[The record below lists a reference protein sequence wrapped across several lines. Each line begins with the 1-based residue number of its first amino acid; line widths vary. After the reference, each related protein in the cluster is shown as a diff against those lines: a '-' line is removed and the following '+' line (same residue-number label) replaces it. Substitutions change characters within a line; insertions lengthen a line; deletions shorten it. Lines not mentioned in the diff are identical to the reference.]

1 MEASYI
7 ATYGEV
13 EHTGRV
19 RGVRKRAAER
29 TGRGTGWDAHTGA
42 YGTAR
47 RERSMQVAEC
57 DGGTCS
63 SGGGYRPG
71 PSCAPARSLY
81 PLRRREAAVELEQR
95 AAGTARAAAIGGGV
109 EPHRERVRRQPEP
122 YASSVWVGSE
132 RRRGVEER
140 RRERWSTYG
149 GTASGGRR
157 IASPVSARRERS
169 MQIAECD
176 GGTVHD
182 AAVVTDRGHAAH
194 QRGPSTL
201 YGGERRRWVW
211 NSERRR
217 EAAVEP
223 HREPVRRQPEQRVG
237 VMGRS
242 GGREEGGAHMGVQRA
257 ARGGSHLQSQRV
269 REMTH
274 LRRTRPPGKERGH
287 SWEGDTLMM
296 RVCPCGSKERLL
308 SQGYFRKVT
317 NT

>member
-182 AAVVTDRGHAAH
+182 AAVATDRGHAAH

-242 GGREEGGAHMGVQRA
+242 GEGAWKRGRWSAYGGTASGERWIASPVSAGKGDDPPSSHSP
-257 ARGGSHLQSQRV
+257 AR
-269 REMTH
+269 
-274 LRRTRPPGKERGH
+274 
-287 SWEGDTLMM
+287 
-296 RVCPCGSKERLL
+296 
-308 SQGYFRKVT
+308 
-317 NT
+317 

>member
-95 AAGTARAAAIGGGV
+95 AAGTARAAARGGGV
-109 EPHRERVRRQPEP
+109 EPHRERVRRQPEQR
-122 YASSVWVGSE
+122 VGGERAAKGRGREEAREVEHIWGYSE
-132 RRRGVEER
+132 RRE
-140 RRERWSTYG
+140 
-149 GTASGGRR
+149 ADR
-157 IASPVSARRERS
+157 ISSLS
-169 MQIAECD
+169 
-176 GGTVHD
+176 
-182 AAVVTDRGHAAH
+182 
-194 QRGPSTL
+194 
-201 YGGERRRWVW
+201 
-211 NSERRR
+211 
-217 EAAVEP
+217 
-223 HREPVRRQPEQRVG
+223 
-237 VMGRS
+237 
-242 GGREEGGAHMGVQRA
+242 A
-257 ARGGSHLQSQRV
+257 ARAEHADRRV
-269 REMTH
+269 RWWYST
-274 LRRTRPPGKERGH
+274 
-287 SWEGDTLMM
+287 
-296 RVCPCGSKERLL
+296 
-308 SQGYFRKVT
+308 
-317 NT
+317 

>member
-95 AAGTARAAAIGGGV
+95 AAARGGGV
-109 EPHRERVRRQPEP
+109 EPHRERVGIP
-122 YASSVWVGSE
+122 
-132 RRRGVEER
+132 
-140 RRERWSTYG
+140 
-149 GTASGGRR
+149 TA
-157 IASPVSARRERS
+157 AAR
-169 MQIAECD
+169 
-176 GGTVHD
+176 
-182 AAVVTDRGHAAH
+182 AVR
-194 QRGPSTL
+194 
-201 YGGERRRWVW
+201 
-211 NSERRR
+211 
-217 EAAVEP
+217 
-223 HREPVRRQPEQRVG
+223 EQRVG
-237 VMGRS
+237 GERAAKGR
-242 GGREEGGAHMGVQRA
+242 GREEAREVEHIWGYSERREADRISSLSA
-257 ARGGSHLQSQRV
+257 ARAEHAGRRV
-269 REMTH
+269 RWWYST
-274 LRRTRPPGKERGH
+274 
-287 SWEGDTLMM
+287 
-296 RVCPCGSKERLL
+296 
-308 SQGYFRKVT
+308 
-317 NT
+317 